1 MINIIKSCAFTGH
14 RPRSFSFGYDEK
26 SEEFL
31 ELRNRIKN
39 TIIQVCNAGCRT
51 FYCGMAEGVDLWCGE
66 IVLELKNQF
75 DPPLEICAV
84 VPFIAQPN
92 SNTEINKK
100 RYREIMEASSQRF
113 LVSRN
118 FTKNCY
124 LKRNHYLVDSCDA
137 LIAVFDENEER
148 SGTAQTIRYARRKGK
163 KIFLINVKK

>member
-1 MINIIKSCAFTGH
+1 MINNIKSCAFTGH
-14 RPRSFSFGYDEK
+14 RPRSFSFGFDEQ
-26 SEEFL
+26 SEGFF

-84 VPFIAQPN
+84 VPFIAQPVTN
-92 SNTEINKK
+92 SEINKK
-100 RYREIMEASSQRF
+100 RYRRIMDASSKRF

-118 FTKNCY
+118 FTKDCY
-124 LKRNHYLVDSCDA
+124 KNRNYYLVDSSDA
-137 LIAVFDENEER
+137 LIAVFSEKEKM
-148 SGTAQTIRYARRKGK
+148 SGTAQTIRYAKRKGK
-163 KIFLINVKK
+163 KIFLISV